1 MAALA
6 DSTPTDIKAVLM
18 ALEKGAAKKKLVNDP
33 AKVVDEALDGLL
45 LTTPGLRR
53 LDGYTVL
60 VRESIDKSKVAL
72 ISGGGSGHEPSHG
85 GWVGEGMLTAAVPGE
100 VFASPSTASVL
111 AAILHVTGPAGCLVI
126 VKNYTGDRLNF
137 GLACEQAKA
146 TGLNVEM
153 LVIGD
158 DCALP
163 NRTGGLAGRRGIAGT
178 VLVHKVAGAAAEA
191 GMSLAQVTAEATTAA
206 AEVGSM
212 GVALTSCSLPGKP
225 ADDRIAPGSME
236 VGLGIHGEPGA
247 AVAPLATA
255 DAVVD
260 ELLGTIT
267 SRAEGRGYLPIA
279 PGDSVA
285 LLVNNLG
292 GCTALELALA
302 TRRAVATLEGGSY
315 GVTVARCYV
324 GPFMTALDMVG
335 LSLSLLKLDDGRTA
349 RLDAPTS
356 CAAFPRSGALS
367 RAPRVPPPPLPA
379 SNAAAAAVGAP
390 AGAPSLSAEQQA
402 ATAAALQR
410 AAEAIVAAEPQL
422 TDWDTKAGDGDCG
435 DTLKAGALAMLEDL
449 PGYPL
454 GHPQALLQAVAR
466 SLARSMG
473 GSSGALYAIFL
484 NAAAVTM
491 TMAPPPSS
499 PDGAP
504 PPPPTPAEV
513 AAALA
518 AGSAA
523 LSRYGGAGA
532 GDRTML
538 DALLPAASAMKE
550 AAAAGGAMP
559 AALEAAAS
567 AGEAG
572 AEATMA
578 MAAEAG
584 RASYVTADVLQGV
597 PDPGAKAVAYWLRA
611 LAASAGA

>member
-1 MAALA
+1 
-6 DSTPTDIKAVLM
+6 M
-18 ALEKGAAKKKLVNDP
+18 ALEKVSAKKKLVNEP

-53 LDGYTVL
+53 LEGYTVL

-191 GMSLAQVTAEATTAA
+191 GMSLAQVTAEATAA
-206 AEVGSM
+206 AAGVGSM

-260 ELLGTIT
+260 ELLSTIT
-267 SRAEGRGYLPIA
+267 SRAEGRGYLPVA
-279 PGDSVA
+279 PGDRVA

-302 TRRAVATLEGGSY
+302 TRRAVATLEGASY
-315 GVTVARCYV
+315 GVTVERCYV

-335 LSLSLLKLDDGRTA
+335 LSLSVLKLDDGRVA

-356 CAAFPRSGALS
+356 CAAFPRSGVLS
-367 RAPRVPPPPLPA
+367 RATRVPSPPLPA

-390 AGAPSLSAEQQA
+390 AGAPSLSAAQQA
-402 ATAAALQR
+402 ATAAALKK

-454 GHPQALLQAVAR
+454 GHPQALLQAIAR

-491 TMAPPPSS
+491 AA
-499 PDGAP
+499 PDGA

-518 AGSAA
+518 AGADA

-538 DALLPAASAMKE
+538 DALLPAARAATE
-550 AAAAGGAMP
+550 AAAAGGALP
-559 AALEAAAS
+559 AALAAAAS

-572 AEATMA
+572 AEATMK
-578 MAAEAG
+578 MAAAAG

-597 PDPGAKAVAYWLRA
+597 PDPGAKAVAFWLRA
-611 LAASAGA
+611 LAASAEV